1 MNQREPGAEGENGR
15 YDIAALAERLD
26 QGLALAQ
33 HCERLEL
40 FGNGA
45 RIGAISGAVR
55 VMRANAKV
63 AQRLAA
69 MLDAERRVPATR
81 ARNILNVRFGEVV
94 QRVIASG
101 NPMEEEIGRATPQTP
116 DPR

>member
-1 MNQREPGAEGENGR
+1 MSDMNQREPGAEGENGR
-15 YDIAALAERLD
+15 YDLAALAERLD

-40 FGNGA
+40 FGN
-45 RIGAISGAVR
+45 GAISGAVR

-69 MLDAERRVPATR
+69 MLDAERRVPARR